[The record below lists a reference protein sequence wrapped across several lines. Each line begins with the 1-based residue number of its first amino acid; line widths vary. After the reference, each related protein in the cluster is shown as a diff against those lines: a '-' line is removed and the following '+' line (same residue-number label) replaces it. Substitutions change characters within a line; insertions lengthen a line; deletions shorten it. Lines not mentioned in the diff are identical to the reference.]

1 MKRQADQATR
11 NEVFQIQERAKSVF
25 ENKQQGNQEE
35 KKDGQ
40 AIDGEAV
47 SAGLQEKLKGLESQE
62 Y

>member
-1 MKRQADQATR
+1 MRRQADQATK

-25 ENKQQGNQEE
+25 WYKQQGNQKE

-40 AIDGEAV
+40 ALDGEAV
-47 SAGLQEKLKGLESQE
+47 LAGLQKELKGVESPE

>member
-11 NEVFQIQERAKSVF
+11 TEVFQIQERVKLVF

-47 SAGLQEKLKGLESQE
+47 SAGLQKELKGLESLE